1 MQLRAK
7 RCVWLAANDPNGVDI
22 LDPYILA
29 LLGLGGLV
37 LLTAWLPM
45 ALETVPLSLP
55 IVCIG
60 IGAGAA
66 ALPGFETFAPRPEN
80 HIDLV
85 MRLTEFLVVIS
96 LMGAGLKLDRPLGFR
111 SWRLT
116 WRLLGV
122 AMPLTILCLALAA
135 HWMLGVSAAAALLLA
150 AALAPTDPVLASD
163 IQVGPPDSGEEDEIR
178 FALTSEAGLNDGL
191 AFPFVFAAI
200 AMSAVGPDDMPWFG
214 TWVAVDLI
222 WRIAAGVA
230 VGYGA
235 GRALA
240 WLLFRMPHRAK
251 LSQSGDGF
259 VALGITCVAY
269 ALAELAHGYGFIAVF
284 VAALAL
290 RAAERHHAYQRK
302 LHDFAEELE
311 RVMMM
316 LLLVGFGAAITGG
329 SLFGGLTWAGVGFS
343 VLVLFVVRPLIAWLG
358 LAGTG
363 LPAAERGIISFYGI
377 RGIGSMY
384 YLTYAL
390 QAGTFAEPATLW
402 STLAFTVLLSIVLH
416 GTTVTPVMRWLDQ
429 KSGTGG

>member
-1 MQLRAK
+1 MAADGARDRA
-7 RCVWLAANDPNGVDI
+7 
-22 LDPYILA
+22 
-29 LLGLGGLV
+29 
-37 LLTAWLPM
+37 
-45 ALETVPLSLP
+45 LSLP

-60 IGAGAA
+60 IGAGVA
-66 ALPGFETFAPRPEN
+66 ALPGFEAFAPRPEN

-111 SWRLT
+111 AWRLT

-135 HWMLGVSAAAALLLA
+135 HWLLGLSAAAALLLA
-150 AALAPTDPVLASD
+150 AALAPTDPVLASE
-163 IQVGPPDSGEEDEIR
+163 IQVGPPDTGEEDEIR

-214 TWVAVDLI
+214 TWVAVDVI

-240 WLLFRMPHRAK
+240 WLLFGMPHRAK

-329 SLFGGLTWAGVGFS
+329 SLFGGLTWAGAGFA

-358 LAGTG
+358 LAGTR

>member
-1 MQLRAK
+1 MKA
-7 RCVWLAANDPNGVDI
+7 
-22 LDPYILA
+22 LDLYTLA
-29 LLGLGGLV
+29 LLGFGALV

-45 ALETVPLSLP
+45 ALKTAPLSLP
-55 IVCIG
+55 IVCIA
-60 IGAGAA
+60 IGAA
-66 ALPGFETFAPRPEN
+66 AAAVPGIREAVPRPEN

-111 SWRLT
+111 AWRVT
-116 WRLLGV
+116 WRLLGL
-122 AMPLTILCLALAA
+122 AMPLTILGLACAA
-135 HWMLGVSAAAALLLA
+135 QWMLGMSVAAALLLA

-200 AMSAVGPDDMPWFG
+200 AMSATGPDDMPWFG
-214 TWVAVDLI
+214 AWLAVDVA

-230 VGYGA
+230 LGYGA

-240 WLLFRMPHRAK
+240 WLLFHMPYRAR
-251 LSQSGDGF
+251 LSHSGDGF

-269 ALAELAHGYGFIAVF
+269 GFAELAHGYGFVAVF

-290 RAAERHHAYQRK
+290 RAAERYHEYQRK

-316 LLLVGFGAAITGG
+316 LLLVGFGAAMTGG
-329 SLFGGLTWAGVGFS
+329 SLFGGLTWAGVGFA
-343 VLVLFVVRPLIAWLG
+343 VLVLFVIRPLSAWLG
-358 LAGTG
+358 LAGMG
-363 LPAAERGIISFYGI
+363 LPAAERGVISFYGI
-377 RGIGSMY
+377 RGIGAMY

-390 QAGTFAEPATLW
+390 EAGTFAEPAQLW
-402 STLAFTVLLSIVLH
+402 STLAFTVLLSIILH

-429 KSGTGG
+429 KSRAGG

>member
-1 MQLRAK
+1 M
-7 RCVWLAANDPNGVDI
+7 
-22 LDPYILA
+22 DPYDLA
-29 LLGLGGLV
+29 LLGFGALV

-45 ALETVPLSLP
+45 AIKDAPLSLP

-60 IGAGAA
+60 VGAA
-66 ALPGFETFAPRPEN
+66 AALLPGVGDAAPRPEK

-96 LMGAGLKLDRPLGFR
+96 LMGAGLKLDRPVG
-111 SWRLT
+111 WRAWRVT

-122 AMPLTILCLALAA
+122 AMPLTILGLALAA
-135 HWMLGVSAAAALLLA
+135 HWTMGMDAAAALLLA

-200 AMSAVGPDDMPWFG
+200 AMSSASSGEASWFAG
-214 TWVAVDLI
+214 WLAVDVA

-230 VGYGA
+230 VGYAA

-240 WLLFRMPHRAK
+240 WLLFHMPNRAR
-251 LSQSGDGF
+251 LSKSGDGF

-269 ALAELAHGYGFIAVF
+269 GLGELVHGYGFVAVF

-290 RAAERHHAYQRK
+290 RAAERHHDYQRK

-311 RVMMM
+311 RLLMM
-316 LLLVGFGAAITGG
+316 LLLVGFGAAMSGG
-329 SLFGGLTWAGVGFS
+329 SLFGGLTWAGAGFA
-343 VLVLFVVRPLIAWLG
+343 VLVLFVVRPLTAWLG
-358 LAGTG
+358 LAGAG
-363 LPAAERGIISFYGI
+363 LPPAERGIISFYGI

-390 QAGTFAEPATLW
+390 QAGTFDMPAVLW
-402 STLAFTVLLSIVLH
+402 STLAFTVLLSILLH
-416 GTTVTPVMRWLDQ
+416 GTTVTPVMRWLERKDDTR
-429 KSGTGG
+429 G

>member
-1 MQLRAK
+1 MAAMQPMP
-7 RCVWLAANDPNGVDI
+7 LANRLPCDI
-22 LDPYILA
+22 DELGETLDPYII
-29 LLGLGGLV
+29 GLVGFGALV

-45 ALETVPLSLP
+45 ALENAPLSLP
-55 IVCIG
+55 IVCIA
-60 IGAGAA
+60 IGAGGA
-66 ALPGFETFAPRPEN
+66 ALPDVVGHTPHPEN

-96 LMGAGLKLDRPLGFR
+96 LMGAGLKIDRPIGFR
-111 SWRLT
+111 AWLVT
-116 WRLLGV
+116 WRLLGI
-122 AMPLTILCLALAA
+122 AMPLTIICLALAA
-135 HWMLGVSAAAALLLA
+135 HWLLGVGAAAALLLA

-163 IQVGPPDSGEEDEIR
+163 IQVGPPDTGEEDEIR

-200 AMSAVGPDDMPWFG
+200 AMSSVGADDMPWFG
-214 TWVAVDLI
+214 AWVAVDVV
-222 WRIAAGVA
+222 WKIAAGIA
-230 VGYGA
+230 VGYVA
-235 GRALA
+235 GRGLA
-240 WLLFRMPHRAK
+240 WLLFHMPNRAK
-251 LSQSGDGF
+251 ISQSGDGF

-269 ALAELAHGYGFIAVF
+269 GLAELAHGYGFLAVF

-316 LLLVGFGAAITGG
+316 LLLVGFGAAMTDG
-329 SLFGGLTWAGVGFS
+329 SLFGGLTLAGMGFA
-343 VLVLFVVRPLIAWLG
+343 VLVLFVVRPIAAWLG
-358 LAGTG
+358 LIGANI
-363 LPAAERGIISFYGI
+363 PAAERGVISFYGI

-390 QAGTFAEPATLW
+390 QAGTFEEPAVLW

-416 GTTVTPVMRWLDQ
+416 GTTVTPVMRWLERR
-429 KSGTGG
+429 G

>member
-1 MQLRAK
+1 M
-7 RCVWLAANDPNGVDI
+7 
-22 LDPYILA
+22 DPYIVA
-29 LLGLGGLV
+29 LLGFGALV

-45 ALETVPLSLP
+45 ALENAPLSLP

-60 IGAGAA
+60 VGAGGA
-66 ALPGFETFAPRPEN
+66 ALPELAGYAPRPEL

-85 MRLTEFLVVIS
+85 VRLTEFLVVIS
-96 LMGAGLKLDRPLGFR
+96 LMGAGLKLDRRFGLR
-111 SWRLT
+111 RWHVT
-116 WRLLGV
+116 WRLLGI
-122 AMPLTILCLALAA
+122 AMPLTILCLAGAA
-135 HWMLGVSAAAALLLA
+135 YWLLGVSAAAALLLA

-163 IQVGPPDSGEEDEIR
+163 IQVGPPDTGEEDEIR

-214 TWVAVDLI
+214 TWVMADVV

-230 VGYGA
+230 VGYAA
-235 GRALA
+235 GRGLA

-251 LSQSGDGF
+251 LSHSGDGS

-284 VAALAL
+284 VTALAL
-290 RAAERHHAYQRK
+290 RAAERHHEYQRK

-316 LLLVGFGAAITGG
+316 LLLVGFGAAMTGG
-329 SLFGGLTWAGVGFS
+329 SLFGGLTWAGVGFA
-343 VLVLFVVRPLIAWLG
+343 VLVLFVVRPLAAWLG
-358 LAGTG
+358 LAGAR

-402 STLAFTVLLSIVLH
+402 STLAFTVLLSILLH
-416 GTTVTPVMRWLDQ
+416 GTTVTPVMRWLEQRSD
-429 KSGTGG
+429 TGG